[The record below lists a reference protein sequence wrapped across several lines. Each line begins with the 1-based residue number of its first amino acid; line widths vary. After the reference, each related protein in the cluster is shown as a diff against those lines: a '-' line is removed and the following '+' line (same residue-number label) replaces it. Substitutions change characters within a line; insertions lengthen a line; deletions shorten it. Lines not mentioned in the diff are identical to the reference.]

1 MKNPKS
7 TIREPQEKPG
17 QILAAKKETEKVEDV
32 KRQIA
37 EVITTAS
44 VQMTE
49 SVIRTVNERG
59 SVLGLRFLW
68 NMAGLL
74 PKSAT
79 GEADHGALSMKTLI
93 EKLGLQEKSST
104 AAAHPVGEG
113 EVKS

>member
-1 MKNPKS
+1 MKNPK
-7 TIREPQEKPG
+7 TIIRKRREKTG
-17 QILAAKKETEKVEDV
+17 RILVVKDTGNTEHL

-37 EVITTAS
+37 EMISAAS

-68 NMAGLL
+68 NMAGIL

-79 GEADHGALSMKTLI
+79 VEADQGALSMKTLI
-93 EKLGLQEKSST
+93 EKLGLHEKSST
-104 AAAHPVGEG
+104 DAVHPGGEG

>member
-7 TIREPQEKPG
+7 IIRKRREKPG
-17 QILAAKKETEKVEDV
+17 RILVVKDTENTEDV

-37 EVITTAS
+37 EMITAAS

-68 NMAGLL
+68 SIAGMF

-79 GEADHGALSMKTLI
+79 GEADQGALSMKTLI
-93 EKLGLQEKSST
+93 EKLGLHEKSSPH
-104 AAAHPVGEG
+104 AVHPGGEG

>member
-1 MKNPKS
+1 MKNPK
-7 TIREPQEKPG
+7 TIIRKRRENPG
-17 QILAAKKETEKVEDV
+17 RILVVKDTENIEDV

-37 EVITTAS
+37 EVITAAS

-49 SVIRTVNERG
+49 SIIRTVNERG

-68 NMAGLL
+68 NMAGML

-79 GEADHGALSMKTLI
+79 GEGDQGALSMKTLI
-93 EKLGLQEKSST
+93 EKLGLHEKSST
-104 AAAHPVGEG
+104 DAAHPGGEG

>member
-1 MKNPKS
+1 MKNLKS
-7 TIREPQEKPG
+7 IIRKRREKPG
-17 QILAAKKETEKVEDV
+17 RILVVKDTENTEDV

-37 EVITTAS
+37 EMIMAAS

-68 NMAGLL
+68 NMAGML

-79 GEADHGALSMKTLI
+79 GEADQGALSMKTLI
-93 EKLGLQEKSST
+93 EKLGLHEKSS
-104 AAAHPVGEG
+104 ADAVHPGGEG

>member
-7 TIREPQEKPG
+7 IIRKRREKPG
-17 QILAAKKETEKVEDV
+17 RILVVKDTENTEDV

-37 EVITTAS
+37 EMITAAS

-68 NMAGLL
+68 NMAGMF

-79 GEADHGALSMKTLI
+79 GEAQGALSMKTLI
-93 EKLGLQEKSST
+93 EKLGLHEKSST
-104 AAAHPVGEG
+104 DAVHPGGEG

>member
-1 MKNPKS
+1 MKKS
-7 TIREPQEKPG
+7 KSIIRKRREKPG
-17 QILAAKKETEKVEDV
+17 GILVVKDAENTEEV
-32 KRQIA
+32 KRQIT
-37 EVITTAS
+37 EVITAAS

-68 NMAGLL
+68 NMAGML

-79 GEADHGALSMKTLI
+79 GEADQGALSMKTLI
-93 EKLGLQEKSST
+93 EKLGLHEKPST
-104 AAAHPVGEG
+104 DAVPPEGEG

>member
-1 MKNPKS
+1 MKNSKS
-7 TIREPQEKPG
+7 IMRNRRERPDR
-17 QILAAKKETEKVEDV
+17 ILVVKDTENIEAV

-37 EVITTAS
+37 ELITAAS

-49 SVIRTVNERG
+49 SVIRTVTERG

-68 NMAGLL
+68 NMAGIV

-79 GEADHGALSMKTLI
+79 GEVDQGSFSMKTLI
-93 EKLGLQEKSST
+93 EKLGLHEKTST
-104 AAAHPVGEG
+104 DSVRPEGEG

>member
-7 TIREPQEKPG
+7 IIRKRRARPG
-17 QILAAKKETEKVEDV
+17 RVLVVKDTENTEDV
-32 KRQIA
+32 KQQIT
-37 EVITTAS
+37 EVITAAS

-68 NMAGLL
+68 NIAGMF

-79 GEADHGALSMKTLI
+79 GEADQGALSMKTLI
-93 EKLGLQEKSST
+93 EKLGLHEKSST
-104 AAAHPVGEG
+104 D
-113 EVKS
+113 

>member
-7 TIREPQEKPG
+7 TIQMQPTNPG
-17 QILAAKKETEKVEDV
+17 PNSGVEDAAKAEDV

-37 EVITTAS
+37 EVITAAS

-49 SVIRTVNERG
+49 SVIRAVNERG
-59 SVLGLRFLW
+59 SFMGLRFLL

-74 PKSAT
+74 PQPAA
-79 GEADHGALSMKTLI
+79 GEADQDALSMKTLI
-93 EKLGLQEKSST
+93 EKLGLHTKPST
-104 AAAHPVGEG
+104 EPVHPGGEG

>member
-7 TIREPQEKPG
+7 IIRKRREKPG
-17 QILAAKKETEKVEDV
+17 RILVVKDTENTEDV

-37 EVITTAS
+37 EMITAAS

-68 NMAGLL
+68 NMAGMF

-79 GEADHGALSMKTLI
+79 GQADQGALSMKTLI
-93 EKLGLQEKSST
+93 EKLGLHEKSST
-104 AAAHPVGEG
+104 DAVHPGGEG